1 MYIVLSQCC
10 LRRVTLLKWSAK
22 KLDQNAP
29 WILFYNSGLVSA
41 WDVPCHEAEF
51 QSSSVSYKTE
61 HFRAVLS
68 WFILVERPPFIN
80 TSHKLRV
87 FPDLP
92 FAMKLMPISKSVET
106 IKKAPWQ
113 SEATGSSTRFC
124 NSFGWPRERGTVY
137 AQTFM
142 PTLCGQRVVR
152 AKGVFLSFPRYF
164 QTSAKAPG

>member
-68 WFILVERPPFIN
+68 WFIQVERPPFIN
-80 TSHKLRV
+80 TSHKLRLRWSLCQFLSQWRPLKNPV
-87 FPDLP
+87 
-92 FAMKLMPISKSVET
+92 A
-106 IKKAPWQ
+106 

-142 PTLCGQRVVR
+142 RLCGQRVVR